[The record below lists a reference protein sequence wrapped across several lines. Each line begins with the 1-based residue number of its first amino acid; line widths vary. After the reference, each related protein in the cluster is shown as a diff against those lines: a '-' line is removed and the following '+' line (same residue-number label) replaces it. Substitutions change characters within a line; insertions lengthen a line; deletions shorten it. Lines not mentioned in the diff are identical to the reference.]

1 MPALNGKMECGR
13 MTRRQEL
20 YHPLMC
26 APTNGDRL
34 SLPQEASTPLS
45 TPNPPT
51 PSNTFNT
58 PASVGSGSVVVGR
71 SVGGWISIL
80 RRKATKAASS
90 CACPQSFH
98 SRGMG
103 VASNLVRLSEF
114 LKQSVFF
121 LACQC
126 CKKLLNWVA
135 FSLYRSRWPLGRFL
149 SQKMF
154 KSEVLFLSEKK
165 SICVK
170 IK

>member
-1 MPALNGKMECGR
+1 MFYGTNPNFNHSLYKISRKYTSSYIHMDFDGWIVMPALNGKMECGR

-90 CACPQSFH
+90 CAAGQSFH

-103 VASNLVRLSEF
+103 VASNLVRLS
-114 LKQSVFF
+114 
-121 LACQC
+121 
-126 CKKLLNWVA
+126 
-135 FSLYRSRWPLGRFL
+135 
-149 SQKMF
+149 
-154 KSEVLFLSEKK
+154 
-165 SICVK
+165 
-170 IK
+170 

>member
-34 SLPQEASTPLS
+34 SLPQEAFTRLS
-45 TPNPPT
+45 IPNPPT
-51 PSNTFNT
+51 PLTPFNT
-58 PASVGSGSVVVGR
+58 PASVGSGSVVVGW

-90 CACPQSFH
+90 CAAGQSFH

-103 VASNLVRLSEF
+103 VASNLVRLSQF
-114 LKQSVFF
+114 LKQSVFSSG
-121 LACQC
+121 LSLLQKTTYLGHIVAQC
-126 CKKLLNWVA
+126 TVGQGGHQGIFFKPKNV
-135 FSLYRSRWPLGRFL
+135 
-149 SQKMF
+149 QK
-154 KSEVLFLSEKK
+154 
-165 SICVK
+165 
-170 IK
+170 

>member
-13 MTRRQEL
+13 MTRGQEL

-26 APTNGDRL
+26 APTNGESL

-45 TPNPPT
+45 IPNPPT
-51 PSNTFNT
+51 PLRPFNT
-58 PASVGSGSVVVGR
+58 PASVGSGSVVVGW

-90 CACPQSFH
+90 CAAGQSFH

-103 VASNLVRLSEF
+103 VASNLVRLSQL
-114 LKQSVFF
+114 LKQSFF
-121 LACQC
+121 
-126 CKKLLNWVA
+126 WFVIVA
-135 FSLYRSRWPLGRFL
+135 KNYIIGSYLCTIGQGGHQGGFL

-154 KSEVLFLSEKK
+154 KSESLFLSEKK
-165 SICVK
+165 VYVSK
-170 IK
+170 

>member
-90 CACPQSFH
+90 CAAGQSFH

-103 VASNLVRLSEF
+103 VASNLVRPSQF
-114 LKQSVFF
+114 LKTISLFFWFVSVAKNYIIGSHFRSMHY
-121 LACQC
+121 
-126 CKKLLNWVA
+126 W
-135 FSLYRSRWPLGRFL
+135 SRWPLGRFL
-149 SQKMF
+149 KPKNVQK
-154 KSEVLFLSEKK
+154 
-165 SICVK
+165 
-170 IK
+170 

>member
-26 APTNGDRL
+26 APTNGDSL

-45 TPNPPT
+45 IPNPPT
-51 PSNTFNT
+51 PLRPFNT
-58 PASVGSGSVVVGR
+58 PASVGSGSVVVGW

-90 CACPQSFH
+90 CAAGQSFH

-103 VASNLVRLSEF
+103 VASNLVRLSQF
-114 LKQSVFF
+114 LKQSFF
-121 LACQC
+121 LVCHC
-126 CKKLLNWVA
+126 CEKLHNWVV
-135 FSLYRSRWPLGRFL
+135 SLHYRSRWPLGRFFKPKNV
-149 SQKMF
+149 QK
-154 KSEVLFLSEKK
+154 
-165 SICVK
+165 
-170 IK
+170 

>member
-13 MTRRQEL
+13 MTCRQEL

-26 APTNGDRL
+26 APTNGDSL

-45 TPNPPT
+45 SPNPPT
-51 PSNTFNT
+51 SLTPFNT

-90 CACPQSFH
+90 CAAGQSFH

-103 VASNLVRLSEF
+103 VASNLVRLSQF
-114 LKQSVFF
+114 LKQSFF
-121 LACQC
+121 
-126 CKKLLNWVA
+126 WFVIVA
-135 FSLYRSRWPLGRFL
+135 KNYIIGSYLCTIGQGGHQGGFL

-154 KSEVLFLSEKK
+154 KSESLFLSEKK
-165 SICVK
+165 VYVSK
-170 IK
+170 